1 MKKINKLLLELYEDR
16 KQLLFLSFLV
26 YISYLIQG
34 SMPSDPNVNYA
45 SGWIIGGSMV
55 VSAGI
60 GLYSSMQASG
70 NMDDAHELAGDN
82 MDLQAKIAE
91 DQLKF
96 QKAEAA
102 KLEKQKDIYRSMQFT
117 NPYANVKNQYA
128 DLKNPYENL
137 SMENVMEDLAVN
149 TKQAEFQTQQG
160 AQQRANIMQSMQGAA
175 GGSGIASLAQAMA
188 SQGALQTQ
196 QISAQIGQQE
206 AANQRL
212 KAQGAQD
219 VMRRQQVKMAG
230 QGAVDMTKAQ
240 GAAAADMARR
250 GGEASMQEMEM
261 SRQATLLGIQMGQT
275 SGANAAL
282 QQAYANQ
289 MSAGANQANL
299 YGQQAAAQYGMAG
312 DAIGSIGDMAGAY
325 GSAQGG
331 TNSDRK
337 LKKNIS
343 KIGESPSGLNI
354 YSFEYRNPIHGEG
367 LFQGVMS
374 DEVPQEVVGTRDGYD
389 TVDYSMIDVEFK
401 QI

>member
-1 MKKINKLLLELYEDR
+1 MAGVTGAI
-16 KQLLFLSFLV
+16 
-26 YISYLIQG
+26 
-34 SMPSDPNVNYA
+34 
-45 SGWIIGGSMV
+45 IIGVGMAATAGASIY
-55 VSAGI
+55 SAN
-60 GLYSSMQASG
+60 QASG
-70 NMDDAHELAGDN
+70 NMDDANYLASAN
-82 MDLQAKIAE
+82 MTLQKQIAN

-117 NPYANVKNQYA
+117 NPYGR
-128 DLKNPYENL
+128 
-137 SMENVMEDLAVN
+137 STVN

-188 SQGALQTQ
+188 GQGALQTQ

-230 QGAVDMTKAQ
+230 QGAVDMTRAQ

-250 GGEASMQEMEM
+250 GGEASMQEMEI

-289 MSAGANQANL
+289 MAAGANQANL

-312 DAIGSIGDMAGAY
+312 DAMGSFGSFVGAYAGAGT
-325 GSAQGG
+325 GSGDST

-343 KIGESPSGLNI
+343 KIGKSPSGLNI
-354 YSFEYRNPIHGEG
+354 YSFEYKNPIHGEG

-374 DEVPQEVVGTRDGYD
+374 DEVPQEVVGIRGGYD

>member
-1 MKKINKLLLELYEDR
+1 MAIATGAAIVIGAVIAGGAA
-16 KQLLFLSFLV
+16 V
-26 YISYLIQG
+26 YS
-34 SMPSDPNVNYA
+34 A
-45 SGWIIGGSMV
+45 S
-55 VSAGI
+55 
-60 GLYSSMQASG
+60 QASDS
-70 NMDDAHELAGDN
+70 MDDANAIAQDN
-82 MDLQAKIAE
+82 IAIQTNIAE

-96 QKAEAA
+96 QKQEAA
-102 KLEKQKDIYRSMQFT
+102 KLEKQKDVYRNMKFT
-117 NPYANVKNQYA
+117 NPYATVKNQYA

-137 SMENVMEDLAVN
+137 SMENVMEDLTVN

-188 SQGALQTQ
+188 GQGALQTQ

-206 AANQRL
+206 AMNQRL

-230 QGAVDMTKAQ
+230 QGAVDMARAQ
-240 GAAAADMARR
+240 GESAADMARR
-250 GGEASMQEMEM
+250 GGQASLQEMEM

-289 MSAGANQANL
+289 MAAGANQANL

-312 DAIGSIGDMAGAY
+312 ASMEAFGSFASMAAY
-325 GSAQGG
+325 GGG
-331 TNSDRK
+331 GGDTTGSDRK

-343 KIGESPSGLNI
+343 KIGKSPSGLNI
-354 YSFEYRNPIHGEG
+354 YSFEYKNPIHGKG

-374 DEVPQEVVGTRDGYD
+374 DEVPQEVVGTRGGYD